1 MKRKFIHLVVLA
13 LLVVSSVATAVPAS
27 AVQSNFA
34 FTVSGGQKCSKVGST
49 TTSNIGV
56 SLLCTKEGSKTI
68 WRKVASKTAWN
79 DTQIV
84 FGGYCGQSLTYSR
97 RDKTYSEIE
106 KIELVRTDSS
116 HAVLPLSYSRYSKNL
131 LFETFNCTTNVYSLF
146 TLNLGVKNATPTL
159 IVSLP
164 TGQGI
169 SDAIIDKMSGTVM
182 SLNRGNG
189 NDYVVVQYL
198 PTGPV
203 QIWNSKAAGWFP
215 STRTFPSN
223 LIASTGGQFF
233 VAGSDSGSNSWRMD
247 SVTKYDFSASWI
259 SQKILVGS
267 GSIAD
272 VALEDSLAIY
282 TNESLFICKSFTS
295 LSVVNSSTCSTV
307 SGANPSD
314 GQREIVWALDP
325 KSGGLTSLW
334 VSGNNI
340 FVNPNTL
347 ATNSVNLTGC
357 IFGCG
362 MNLISID
369 EIELDLLP
377 YLKTWTVSSDTSF
390 R

>member
-1 MKRKFIHLVVLA
+1 MNRKFIQLVVVA
-13 LLVVSSVATAVPAS
+13 LMVVPGASTAMPAS
-27 AVQSNFA
+27 ATQFNIAIS
-34 FTVSGGQKCSKVGST
+34 VSGGQKCAKAGSK
-49 TTSNIGV
+49 TTSNIGIPLV
-56 SLLCTKEGSKTI
+56 CTKKGSKLI
-68 WRKVASKTAWN
+68 WRKATPKTTWS

-106 KIELVRTDSS
+106 KIELVKTDSS
-116 HAVLPLSYSRYSKNL
+116 HAVSPLSYSRYSKNL
-131 LFETFNCTTNVYSLF
+131 LFETFNCTTSVYSLF

-182 SLNRGNG
+182 SLNSGNG
-189 NDYVVVQYL
+189 NDYVVIQYL
-198 PTGPV
+198 PSGPV

-215 STRTFPSN
+215 NTRTFPRH
-223 LIASTGGQFF
+223 LIASTGGQFYI
-233 VAGSDSGSNSWRMD
+233 AGSDSGSNSWRMD

-259 SQKILVGS
+259 SQKVLVGS

-282 TNESLFICKSFTS
+282 TNENLFICKRYFS
-295 LSVVNSSTCSTV
+295 LSIVDSSTCSTV

-314 GQREIVWALDP
+314 GQRKIVWALDP

-362 MNLISID
+362 MNLVSID
-369 EIELDLLP
+369 EIGLDLLP